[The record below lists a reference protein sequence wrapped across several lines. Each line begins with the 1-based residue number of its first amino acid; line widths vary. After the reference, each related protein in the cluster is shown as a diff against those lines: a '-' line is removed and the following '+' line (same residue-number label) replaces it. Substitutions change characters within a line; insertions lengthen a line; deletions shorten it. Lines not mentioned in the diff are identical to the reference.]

1 MGASE
6 YLKNRAQQ
14 QRDSA
19 QGKGTVSDFLKNKAS
34 EQRKRQEEEKK
45 ASSKAGA
52 FSDNGGAV
60 VRQFLDSLE
69 APEAP
74 KAAHTSSFTW
84 NVPTDAQTRH
94 QRAQA
99 VSMGQ
104 FQQDQTLLRKYGG
117 SYENYLNDNRRSFD
131 SAAEYEE
138 TVARAQQY
146 NSQLDLKNAQS
157 KVAEAQ
163 KTGEEMATEAQ
174 RLERSAANLQGLL
187 ARYQQTGS
195 VVDGQS
201 YLLAVETHNQAVAA
215 YNEKYKAYE
224 KQWTDAQKGYESAR
238 QKAVK
243 DETAYVRAYD
253 RLRKEQEAEATR
265 TANHPQNKS
274 YKELQQMIEDVDK
287 QIEDLVVS
295 GNLEAGE
302 PQWDYFMPKNPNQA
316 KIDQLTQQKAEL
328 SSYLYRAQTREWE
341 TKQEQAILAF
351 GGTELMQALRD
362 YAIEKVQDQ
371 QMAALENA
379 GTPVRINQ
387 DLMEAEQKLWDMGV
401 TGENFANW
409 TAYAERM
416 FNAEGRQAAEQLTE
430 NLANRGFGGAVA
442 ASALSVPMNMTGILG
457 VADIL
462 GQTLIKE
469 LSGSEIPVDYNTW
482 TTYAGK
488 AASSATETVAEK
500 IAKKTAGKAGSDTI
514 FGNLYSNSYQL
525 AMSMV
530 NSLASGGA
538 TILLGGSAAISGIEE
553 ALERGA
559 NQWQALGVG
568 LLYGAAEMIFEKVSL
583 DRLFDTQSP
592 KGWKDAILNI
602 LKQGGVEASEEM
614 FTTIANTLGD
624 AIIMGDKSQLRTQ
637 VRTLMGQGM
646 SKAEAEK
653 AALLSWGV
661 GLVGDAIGGAVS
673 GGLFG
678 AGGNLVTAD
687 YTTKRLRKND
697 IIKARSAEIIQ
708 DKKDAIREWNE
719 KKNVQAVGD
728 LTKKEDAAPFET
740 GTDVIGETGGVTSET
755 NVNENVD
762 GVNTDVENN
771 EGDIEN
777 EREIDRGND
786 GQTILDDTEGQV
798 GSVEESGSQRG
809 IDRVRAAIEIKNQ
822 VDAVQDELISTKE
835 LGDTNGTENK
845 TAKIVPESVYT
856 QEMRDAAQKAQ
867 KQGYEV
873 TYTVGQMQSYSE
885 SRETQVVDGF
895 ISGKKI
901 VVKADS
907 VTISPEQFIDHEL
920 FHGAVAADPTL
931 VMRAADRINNTYA
944 PDEVDAVLEWYIKN
958 FRGVYDAESG
968 YEIEQKMMTEML
980 ADAYAG
986 ISRKKSANAARYT
999 EDVKKEVGEITGSNV
1014 NESTQYSVKRTSK
1027 MPYIDQI
1034 NAYYNGDVA
1043 DLGRN
1048 DDIYVMDKQSG
1059 LAELGL
1065 GEKPFFLK
1073 KRNLNKSIRD
1083 SGNNEHYSA
1092 HNISRSIVEK
1102 LPELLRDP
1110 VLVVVGENRIAVIVD
1125 EKVDTKRE
1133 KNAPLL
1139 IGINPDSSVDGK
1151 SAYEIMSIYGRE
1163 NFQRYLELRAEDS
1176 KILVGNQKKA
1186 EALLRDVGKSYSQP
1200 VAYAADLSP
1209 EILSQREDVV
1219 KETDGI
1225 TWAGSETSYSAKSSE
1240 TSKREKQDRILEI
1253 IAQQSGYQ
1261 EDVPGDG
1268 LLKLPDD
1275 MTEEEK
1281 SELQKKWEERK
1292 LSQEDIAARENAASI
1307 VQQITKESFVGSEA
1321 MEKLNIRIDGSVVDY
1336 AQTQQLIERDK
1347 AARSVE
1353 RETKK
1358 AIERLAPS
1366 SDEDYTA
1373 RGIALGVY
1381 YPGQIPRYMDQEKIL
1396 ELADYYMAEET
1407 FKRDLVSQRRA
1418 DIAEAHRMI
1427 AAKVFGDNSEK
1438 SGLPKI
1444 LSGLTKTVMNERT
1457 PERVAKMLFGTTKG
1471 EEIWETYFR
1480 PVWRNGAEM
1489 YRFQNW
1495 ALEQVEKFR
1504 DSNGKN
1510 RKLTKKEREIAQK
1523 VKEAREGKTLLDS
1536 MKKSAKDRI
1545 LAAAQDILGDEDNQT
1560 TDEEKKVP
1568 LTKSEAMEKHGIT
1581 DEHERDVL
1589 NAYLNYLTAEEE
1601 LNNKKVD
1608 KTIVENAI
1616 KKYAEL
1622 YDQFYDAIN
1631 EFLINHGYQPIGY
1644 IKGYA
1649 PHMQPEENQRTLL
1662 RVLKS
1667 LGVNT
1672 EAVTSLPASIAG
1684 KTADFKPNM
1693 RYNPYFQQRTS
1704 DLTEYD
1710 IAKGFESYIRF
1721 MGDVI
1726 YHTDDVM
1733 RVRQAANYFR
1743 ERYSSEDIGS
1753 MLEQARNLRNAP
1765 GYLKKEFLVKYD
1777 LIKPGTQMSVRD
1789 MDKKLEKVIEEK
1801 YADVKSLTKY
1811 SEFVTWLD
1819 NYANI
1824 LAGKQSLADRGME
1837 FIGSRG
1843 FLNTGSKLMRAFS
1856 TSNIGG
1862 NISSALNQTAQLPLI
1877 QARVGVIHLTSAFND
1892 IVSGKVRKESFVE
1905 RSDFLTDKAGV
1916 DRITSDN
1923 YEKFLNMIFKPAE
1936 MMDRLLS
1943 TMAVRGE
1950 YNRLIK
1956 KGETPENALRKADDF
1971 GRQIMGSRMRGV
1983 KPQGFES
1990 KSVGQQLIHVFQV
2003 EAVNTL
2009 DYLVT
2014 DIPQVIRETAQERG
2028 KLKAAGYAA
2037 AIAINALLNAFAL
2050 NRIAEELWGGTPAP
2064 YDLIGLVMG
2073 YLASGW
2079 GEDDNEYLQIL
2090 IDNAWERLFGERLF
2104 DTEPIGENREFNRAR
2119 AAEDSWYQ
2127 ISNDIPYV
2135 SNVAG
2140 VIGWGDQTLP
2150 TVGFNEALEG
2160 VKSGAKTLWDQ
2171 WSGGEEET
2179 GLDWAGAGW
2188 KAAENI
2194 LIDAGTEFLPLGR
2207 QISKTYSGL
2216 KAMLQGGKY
2225 SGWGENRRLQYPV
2238 DVNAWNAAK
2247 AAAFGVNATEES
2259 RGFYTSDDSAL
2270 SASQTE
2276 RYDKL
2281 VSDGVDKFAAY
2292 EAVQWFREINGQTD
2306 WSSLEKRTAKRDAI
2320 NDLDATDE
2328 DKYQIYRSLDLN
2340 SEETDPETYDQL
2352 AKSMLD
2358 GGMDW
2363 NQITDTLNAYDKIN
2377 NGMEL
2382 KGAEKS
2388 NAILDLVN
2396 LVDLDDER
2404 KKQITKIIGKL
2415 SEKREENIT
2424 EMQETGLTWN
2434 EVTQAWKQYNLL
2446 YEDPEDAE
2454 EKMTANQKATE
2465 LARWLDEQGWSRN
2478 QKDATK
2484 DTFVF
2489 YNMNPAEAKG
2499 YEKLTGAGLDSE
2511 AADTVTKLLGELEP
2525 EEGKK
2530 QVSDEQK
2537 MEAIV
2542 GAGLSYQDE
2551 VDAIGTLL
2559 SDNQKQHFDQLM
2571 EQGMSPEEYAQYRR
2585 ATKGLEADKDE
2596 NGKSISGSKKKKVLA
2611 AIDGLP
2617 VPDSIKDLLY
2627 FAEGY
2632 GEKDLDDAPWNRGGI
2647 DWAGR

>member
-19 QGKGTVSDFLKNKAS
+19 QGKSAVSDFLKNKAS
-34 EQRKRQEEEKK
+34 EQRKLQEEEKK
-45 ASSKAGA
+45 ASNQMGA
-52 FSDNGGAV
+52 FSDNGGSV

-74 KAAHTSSFTW
+74 EAAHTSKFTW
-84 NVPTDAQTRH
+84 NVPADPMTRLER
-94 QRAQA
+94 QNA
-99 VSMGQ
+99 VSLGEFYQ
-104 FQQDQTLLRKYGG
+104 NAELRKKYGNN
-117 SYENYLNDNRRSFD
+117 YDNYLNDNRRSFD
-131 SAAEYEE
+131 SQTEYEE
-138 TVARAQQY
+138 TVARAQRY
-146 NSQLDLKNAQS
+146 NSQLNLKNAQN

-174 RLERSAANLQGLL
+174 RLERSAANLQSLL

-253 RLRKEQEAEATR
+253 RLRKEQEAR
-265 TANHPQNKS
+265 
-274 YKELQQMIEDVDK
+274 
-287 QIEDLVVS
+287 
-295 GNLEAGE
+295 
-302 PQWDYFMPKNPNQA
+302 
-316 KIDQLTQQKAEL
+316 
-328 SSYLYRAQTREWE
+328 
-341 TKQEQAILAF
+341 
-351 GGTELMQALRD
+351 
-362 YAIEKVQDQ
+362 EKV
-371 QMAALENA
+371 
-379 GTPVRINQ
+379 R
-387 DLMEAEQKLWDMGV
+387 
-401 TGENFANW
+401 
-409 TAYAERM
+409 
-416 FNAEGRQAAEQLTE
+416 AEQLAAEEQPEIKASIGRTLFDAAGAGAGAFNSAIAQTVKLIAKAPMAVE
-430 NLANRGFGGAVA
+430 DLLTGEHAFSGAV
-442 ASALSVPMNMTGILG
+442 
-457 VADIL
+457 
-462 GQTLIKE
+462 
-469 LSGSEIPVDYNTW
+469 
-482 TTYAGK
+482 
-488 AASSATETVAEK
+488 
-500 IAKKTAGKAGSDTI
+500 
-514 FGNLYSNSYQL
+514 
-525 AMSMV
+525 
-530 NSLASGGA
+530 
-538 TILLGGSAAISGIEE
+538 
-553 ALERGA
+553 
-559 NQWQALGVG
+559 
-568 LLYGAAEMIFEKVSL
+568 L
-583 DRLFDTQSP
+583 DP
-592 KGWKDAILNI
+592 I
-602 LKQGGVEASEEM
+602 LKWADWV
-614 FTTIANTLGD
+614 TD
-624 AIIMGDKSQLRTQ
+624 
-637 VRTLMGQGM
+637 
-646 SKAEAEK
+646 
-653 AALLSWGV
+653 
-661 GLVGDAIGGAVS
+661 
-673 GGLFG
+673 
-678 AGGNLVTAD
+678 TAD
-687 YTTKRLRKND
+687 YTKKRADAEAAAHGLGMQITSQLVQEAVAALPNTLLAILTAGGSAVTQLAGQAGGLVETARQAVLQLSKNPKFWTSMVQTLGSSYEEAIAAGGTEGEALVAAVLTSFGNSAIEVGGGMETLPGELKNANLTNGERAWKWLKSSLEEGGEELLQNPLQRLVTKVVTGSDAPWFSMTDPNAVINPAVSAQEFGMGAAVSAILGGGTTLLDMAVNPYRAPKTVEEAVENLKTANKNFQNTD
-697 IIKARSAEIIQ
+697 SEQDAAAIIQ
-708 DKKDAIREWNE
+708 AARDLKTVAEE
-719 KKNVQAVGD
+719 TENVQAVGEMA
-728 LTKKEDAAPFET
+728 KKEDAAPFET
-740 GTDVIGETGGVTSET
+740 GADVIGEPGGVTSEAS
-755 NVNENVD
+755 VNKNVD
-762 GVNTDVENN
+762 GVNTD
-771 EGDIEN
+771 EGGTND
-777 EREIDRGND
+777 EREVDRGND
-786 GQTILDDTEGQV
+786 GQTILNDTEGQT
-798 GSVEESGSQRG
+798 GGMDESGSQLG

-822 VDAVQDELISTKE
+822 VDAVQDELISTRE
-835 LGDTNGTENK
+835 LGDTKGTEYK

-856 QEMRDAAQKAQ
+856 QEMRDAAEKAQ

-873 TYTVGQMQSYSE
+873 TYTIGQMQSYSE
-885 SRETQVVDGF
+885 SGETQVVDGF

-901 VVKADS
+901 VAKADS
-907 VTISPEQFIDHEL
+907 VTISPEQFVDHEL

-931 VMRAADRINNTYA
+931 VMRAADRIYNTYA

-958 FRGVYDAESG
+958 FRGVYDGES
-968 YEIEQKMMTEML
+968 ENAIEQKMITEML

-986 ISRKKSANAARYT
+986 ISRKKNANAAQYT
-999 EDVKKEVGEITGSNV
+999 EDVKKEVGELAGSNV
-1014 NESTQYSVKRTSK
+1014 DEDTQYSVKRTGK

-1034 NAYYNGDVA
+1034 NAYYSGDVA
-1043 DLGRN
+1043 GLGRN
-1048 DDIYVMDKQSG
+1048 DDIYVMNKQSG
-1059 LAELGL
+1059 LSELGL

-1092 HNISRSIVEK
+1092 HSISRSIVEK
-1102 LPELLRDP
+1102 LPALLQDP
-1110 VLVVVGENRIAVIVD
+1110 VLVVVGENRIAVIAD

-1139 IGINPDSSVDGK
+1139 IGIDPDSSVDGK

-1163 NFQRYLELRAEDS
+1163 NFANYLDLRAEDS
-1176 KILVGNQKKA
+1176 KILVGNQEKA
-1186 EALLRDVGKSYSQP
+1186 EALLRDVGKLYSQP

-1209 EILSQREDVV
+1209 EILSQRENIV

-1225 TWAGSETSYSAKSSE
+1225 RWAGSETSYSAKSSE

-1268 LLKLPDD
+1268 LLKLPED

-1281 SELQKKWEERK
+1281 SELQKRWEERK
-1292 LSQEDIAARENAASI
+1292 LSKEDIAARESAALI
-1307 VQQITKESFVGSEA
+1307 VRQITKENFVGSEA
-1321 MEKLNIRIDGSVVDY
+1321 MEKLNIKIDGSVVDY

-1353 RETKK
+1353 KETKK
-1358 AIERLAPS
+1358 AIKRLAPS

-1373 RGIALGVY
+1373 RGIALGIY
-1381 YPGQIPRYMDQEKIL
+1381 YPGQIPKYMDQEKIL

-1418 DIAEAHRMI
+1418 DISEAHRMI
-1427 AAKVFGDNSEK
+1427 AEKVFKDTSEK
-1438 SGLPKI
+1438 GGLPKI
-1444 LSGLTKTVMNERT
+1444 LSGITKTVMNERT
-1457 PERVAKMLFGTTKG
+1457 PERVAKMLFGVTRG
-1471 EEIWETYFR
+1471 NEIWETYFR

-1495 ALEQVEKFR
+1495 ALKQVRKFQ
-1504 DSNGKN
+1504 DSKGKK
-1510 RKLTKKEREIAQK
+1510 RELTQEERAIAQK
-1523 VKEAREGKTLLDS
+1523 VKEAQEGKMLLDS
-1536 MKKSAKDRI
+1536 MKKSTRDRI
-1545 LAAAQDILGDEDNQT
+1545 LAAAQDIRGDAENQT
-1560 TDEEKKVP
+1560 PETKKNET
-1568 LTKSEAMEKHGIT
+1568 LTKSEALEKHGIT

-1601 LNNKKVD
+1601 LNSKKVD
-1608 KTIVENAI
+1608 KTIIENAV
-1616 KKYAEL
+1616 KKYEEL

-1662 RVLKS
+1662 RVLKT

-1684 KTADFKPNM
+1684 RTADFKPNM

-1743 ERYSSEDIGS
+1743 ERFSSEDIGS

-1789 MDKKLEKVIEEK
+1789 MDAKIEKVIEEK
-1801 YADVKSLTKY
+1801 YADIKSLTKY

-1862 NISSALNQTAQLPLI
+1862 NIASALNQMAQLPLV
-1877 QARVGVIHLTSAFND
+1877 QARVGTKHMQAAFND
-1892 IVSGKVRKESFVE
+1892 IVTGKIRKESFVE

-1916 DRITSDN
+1916 DRITADN
-1923 YEKFLNMIFKPAE
+1923 YEKFLDMIFKPAE

-1950 YNRLIK
+1950 YNRLIQ

-1990 KSVGQQLIHVFQV
+1990 KSVGQQLIHVFQL
-2003 EAVNTL
+2003 ESVNSL
-2009 DYLVT
+2009 DYVVT
-2014 DIPQVIRETAQERG
+2014 DIPEAVREVAAEQG
-2028 KLKAAGYAA
+2028 KWKAARYASA
-2037 AIAINALLNAFAL
+2037 VAVSALFNAFAL

-2064 YDLIGLVMG
+2064 YDLIGLVVG

-2104 DTEPIGENREFNRAR
+2104 DTEQIGENREFDRAR
-2119 AAEDSWYQ
+2119 AVKDSWYQ
-2127 ISNDIPYV
+2127 ISNDIPYM

-2140 VIGWGDQTLP
+2140 VIGWGDKTLP

-2160 VKSGAKTLWDQ
+2160 VKSGAKTMWDQ
-2171 WSGGEEET
+2171 WKGGEEET
-2179 GLDWAGAGW
+2179 GIDWAGAGW

-2238 DVNAWNAAK
+2238 EVNAWNAAR

-2259 RGFYTSDDSAL
+2259 RRYYTSDDAAL

-2281 VSDGVDKFAAY
+2281 VADGVDKFAAY
-2292 EAVQWFREINGQTD
+2292 EAVQWFREINAQTD
-2306 WSSLEKRTAKRDAI
+2306 WNLLEKRTAKRDAI
-2320 NDLDATDE
+2320 NDLDASDE

-2340 SEETDPETYDQL
+2340 SEENEPETYDQL
-2352 AKSMLD
+2352 ARSMLD

-2363 NQITDTLNAYDKIN
+2363 NQITDALNAYDKIN
-2377 NGMEL
+2377 NGMDL

-2388 NAILDLVN
+2388 NAVLDLIN
-2396 LVDLDDER
+2396 SVDLDDER

-2415 SEKREENIT
+2415 SEKREENIA
-2424 EMQETGLTWN
+2424 EMQEEGLTWN

-2446 YEDPEDAE
+2446 YEDPENAE
-2454 EKMTANQKATE
+2454 EKMNATQKATE
-2465 LARWLDEQGWSRN
+2465 LAKWMDEQGWSRS

-2511 AADTVTKLLGELEP
+2511 AADTVTKILGELEP
-2525 EEGKK
+2525 EKEKK
-2530 QVSDEQK
+2530 QVSDIQK
-2537 MEAIV
+2537 IEAIT

-2551 VDAIGTLL
+2551 VNAIGTVL
-2559 SDNQKQHFDQLM
+2559 SDNQKKHFDELM
-2571 EQGMSPEEYAQYRR
+2571 EAGMTTDKYAKYRR
-2585 ATKGLEADKDE
+2585 AVEGLEADKDE
-2596 NGKSISGSKKKKVLA
+2596 NGKTISGSKKKKVLA
-2611 AIDGLP
+2611 AIDDLQ
-2617 VPDSIKDLLY
+2617 VSDSIKDLLY